1 MGTVTAAEFEKD
13 LLPVIDR
20 QIVRGPEIVF
30 PGSSKQID
38 YHVHLLMNSLA
49 IAHLLSKLKVDVT
62 RQVLPVV
69 IKAVLANLRSADST
83 IRQEALQL
91 VSDFARLCDNEAIL
105 AEALDAFAS
114 LLSSMSL
121 PV

>member
-1 MGTVTAAEFEKD
+1 
-13 LLPVIDR
+13 
-20 QIVRGPEIVF
+20 
-30 PGSSKQID
+30 
-38 YHVHLLMNSLA
+38 MNSLA

-62 RQVLPVV
+62 RPLLPVV

-91 VSDFARLCDNEAIL
+91 VSDFARLCHNEAIL

-121 PV
+121 RVSCLPILTRCVIIRHGRQQDSLS